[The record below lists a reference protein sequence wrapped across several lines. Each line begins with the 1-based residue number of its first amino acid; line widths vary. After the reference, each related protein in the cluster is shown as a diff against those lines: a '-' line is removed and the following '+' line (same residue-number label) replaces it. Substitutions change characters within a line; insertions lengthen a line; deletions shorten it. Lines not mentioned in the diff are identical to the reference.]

1 MGLPANKKTKQEA
14 KQDDALKL
22 AMLNM
27 QKLKNPSNITPS
39 NITYG
44 LAGMPIVDTGFLKRY
59 KIVSNYDY
67 NDDDNDAIYEL
78 GLS

>member
-1 MGLPANKKTKQEA
+1 MGLPANRKTKQET

-27 QKLKNPSNITPS
+27 KKLKNPSNITPS
-39 NITYG
+39 NIIYG
-44 LAGMPIVDTGFLKRY
+44 LAGRPIVDTGFLKRY
-59 KIVSNYDY
+59 KIVSNYDA
-67 NDDDNDAIYEL
+67 DDDNDAIYEL

>member
-1 MGLPANKKTKQEA
+1 MGLPANKKTKQET

-27 QKLKNPSNITPS
+27 QKLKNPSNIT
-39 NITYG
+39 YG
-44 LAGMPIVDTGFLKRY
+44 LAGMPIIDTGFLKRY
-59 KIVSNYDY
+59 KIVSNYDD